1 MKSKWKANT
10 GRTPKA
16 LKRGFNGCER
26 CAAILKA
33 NCKVVKFLSQ
43 SLSSDTRNYWLSSV
57 SLSTDLTRMFDVRCW
72 CKCEEESKG
81 KLWWT
86 DEKNHKMIKFPPM
99 VQYKS
104 HSGSHLLLSLCKR
117 SVDSSSGISI
127 SSPSL
132 HCTRTRAIQCD
143 ALQSIAI
150 RESVYKPYR
159 IFTTSFNMH
168 FTMQTAIKNQ

>member
-1 MKSKWKANT
+1 MSAALRYWKRIARLSNFC
-10 GRTPKA
+10 RS
-16 LKRGFNGCER
+16 LYRQ
-26 CAAILKA
+26 IL
-33 NCKVVKFLSQ
+33 VIIDFRVFLYQPIELECSMLMQ
-43 SLSSDTRNYWLSSV
+43 
-57 SLSTDLTRMFDVRCW
+57 
-72 CKCEEESKG
+72 CEEESKG

-150 RESVYKPYR
+150 RESVYEPYR